1 MATSMTDLEKRC
13 ADALRLSS
21 AAANLLLSEIQSNIE
36 TARAELVR
44 SGVSSA
50 KITEEGYLVQQA
62 IIDYVC
68 MQMGDEA
75 QYDRYLTAFQ
85 YQQDN
90 LRKTYPEE
98 SNEE

>member
-13 ADALRLSS
+13 VSALRLSS
-21 AAANLLLSEIQSNIE
+21 AAAELLLPEIQSNIN
-36 TARAELVR
+36 TARAELLR

-50 KITEEGYLVQQA
+50 KVQEEDVLVQQA

-68 MQMGDEA
+68 MQMGDEGL
-75 QYDRYLTAFQ
+75 YDRYLVAFQ

-90 LRKTYPEE
+90 LRKTYPED